1 MQARTAP
8 TTFRRL
14 NAYGTSHRMA
24 TNPPQDVIFDFD
36 GVLADSAPLIVEI
49 LDSTVQRL
57 LGQTISREDLR
68 ATVGPPFSQAVQTLC
83 DKYGVDTGDSTVREI
98 IASFRA
104 EYWHRAAVETVA
116 FPGIMSALDTLAS
129 STRLS
134 ICSSKPLPLVEA
146 ILTAWGLT
154 DRFADIE
161 APPPEVTEPKAIGL
175 QRLIDRM
182 GAPASTSTLIGD
194 TRFDLR
200 AAEAVGV
207 HFVGVA
213 WGIDSPEELRSHG
226 ATTIADSP
234 EALVALLAGSAG
246 TG

>member
-1 MQARTAP
+1 
-8 TTFRRL
+8 
-14 NAYGTSHRMA
+14 MA

-49 LDSTVQRL
+49 LDFTIQRH
-57 LGQTISREDLR
+57 LGHVVSQEDLR
-68 ATVGPPFSQAVQTLC
+68 ATVGPPFTQAVKALC
-83 DKYGVDTGDSTVREI
+83 DKYDLDTGDSTVREI

-104 EYWHRAAVETVA
+104 EYWHRAAGETMA
-116 FPGIMSALDTLAS
+116 FPGIMGALDTLAS
-129 STRLS
+129 SARLS
-134 ICSSKPLPLVEA
+134 ICSSKPLPLVQA

-161 APPPEVTEPKAIGL
+161 APAPEVTEPKAMGL

-182 GAPASTSTLIGD
+182 GAPVSASTLIGD
-194 TRFDLR
+194 TRFDLH

-213 WGIDSPEELRSHG
+213 WGIDSPEELRSLG

-234 EALVALLAGSAG
+234 EALAALLAGSAG
-246 TG
+246 TA